1 MSSSPKN
8 DPHRPSWTLADLRL
22 LHLADSALPIGS
34 LPHSLGIET
43 LAAQD
48 ILTPRN
54 LAVFFRAYIE
64 EAGIIDAVFC
74 RQGWRLAAPE
84 GSAKFSAERWRE
96 LNELLSAL
104 KPAREAREAS
114 ASMGDNFLRA
124 VLALGDFPALQ
135 QALDCAHAPLRAPFA
150 IHHSPAFGLVSG
162 VLGIDE
168 DSAVLG
174 FLHQSVMSL
183 VSACQ
188 RLMPLGQ
195 RAAMRLIW
203 DLKPAMMETAERSR
217 LSGIDDVCC
226 FLPMLD
232 WGSMEHPALATRLF
246 IS

>member
-8 DPHRPSWTLADLRL
+8 GPLHPSWTLADLRL

-54 LAVFFRAYIE
+54 LGVFFRAYIE

-74 RQGWRLAAPE
+74 RQGWRLATPE
-84 GSAKFSAERWRE
+84 DGNFSSERWRE
-96 LNELLSAL
+96 LNELQGAL

-114 ASMGDNFLRA
+114 ASMGDNFLHA
-124 VLALGDFPALQ
+124 VLALGDYPVLQ
-135 QALDCAHAPLRAPFA
+135 QALESAHAPLRAPFA

-174 FLHQSVMSL
+174 FLHQSLMSL

-203 DLKPAMMETAERSR
+203 DLKPAMMQTAERSR

-232 WGSMEHPALATRLF
+232 WGSMEHPALPTRLF